1 MAKEKDGT
9 INSDEEVQP
18 GKPFLKFIILGVAVM
33 VLGVGGF
40 AGWSL
45 FVKGNKKETR
55 TSESPSRIKNKEM
68 KIALPLE
75 SFIVNLMDTSGL
87 GKRYLKVTIVL
98 EVGREE
104 DEEVVKQHEPQ
115 LRDTILL
122 LLSSQLFDEIG
133 TMEGKL
139 ELKQALLS
147 RINQVLGGGAV
158 HRIYF
163 TEFVVQ

>member
-1 MAKEKDGT
+1 LAEENDSTENSGEKM
-9 INSDEEVQP
+9 QP
-18 GKPFLKFIILGVAVM
+18 GKPFLKFIVLGVAIM
-33 VLGVGGF
+33 VIGAGGF

-55 TSESPSRIKNKEM
+55 TPESPPQIKNKEVRV
-68 KIALPLE
+68 ALPLE
-75 SFIVNLMDTSGL
+75 SFIVNLMDKSGL
-87 GKRYLKVTIVL
+87 GKRYLKVTMVL
-98 EVGREE
+98 EVGGEE
-104 DEEVVKQHEPQ
+104 QRIMVERHEPQ

-122 LLSSQLFDEIG
+122 LLSSQLFDEIS
-133 TMEGKL
+133 TVEGKL
-139 ELKQALLS
+139 ELKQALFS